1 MKYSIIDILSIFA
14 LFIRRYCVND
24 LDNANNYI
32 LIFKY
37 ENILISRKYMPKYS
51 QIFSKYFQETIKNN
65 FTEDTEKNKSC
76 IS

>member
-1 MKYSIIDILSIFA
+1 
-14 LFIRRYCVND
+14 
-24 LDNANNYI
+24 
-32 LIFKY
+32 
-37 ENILISRKYMPKYS
+37 MPKYS